1 MGRYVG
7 RLLGYVTRYVS
18 RLLGYVR
25 RWGCRE
31 SVKVTK

>member
-1 MGRYVG
+1 VGRYVG

>member
-7 RLLGYVTRYVS
+7 RLLGYVVRYV
-18 RLLGYVR
+18 G

-31 SVKVTK
+31 IVKVTK